1 MKYTRHDDEMTAQ
14 RSARTTNARKW
25 WKRAHRAIR
34 VMRRNHKAAEL
45 DLLLFTTP
53 DKKKDGD

>member
-1 MKYTRHDDEMTAQ
+1 MKSTRHDDEMTAQ
-14 RSARTTNARKW
+14 RGKQTKARQW

>member
-1 MKYTRHDDEMTAQ
+1 MDKQ
-14 RSARTTNARKW
+14 NKARQW

-34 VMRRNHKAAEL
+34 VMRRNHRAAEL

-53 DKKKDGD
+53 DPKKKDGE